1 MLQDKTYII
10 ISGLIDATIKEYQP
24 DVDFKI
30 FHNIDELRM
39 YIEHDPIRAQLLFF
53 TADVTGVSNT
63 AFSVLEGIVTGN
75 DYLQVDKVV
84 YIVNEDNPNIRSF
97 KYLVS
102 EKELTNWEL
111 VTGPVNRTFIQEV
124 INGTYRGDSFNPK
137 RKMVIRRPR
146 ADYLKQQLKQ
156 HSTFDEPYPDDDN
169 DLSQIADEELP
180 DIQIDDSPAQLS
192 YVYIAGKSTRER
204 TAFALLSA
212 QYISKSHRVL
222 ILESDPEYHLLTEF
236 ATKAKLDAAVFYVTD
251 LFQDLSKTI
260 KAIKEADNNLVI
272 IECIDRIKYDYRYLH
287 TLLYYNLDSSFD
299 YFVVES
305 PIEDVPENTHLVVT
319 LPTTIT
325 GVLENCEGIDKSM
338 LPYCDFVG
346 IDLKDLPETHVSSG
360 IVISKILHDILS
372 DPTIVCPVVTMS
384 SLRLNGASY
393 DLGIVLG
400 RSLSA

>member
-1 MLQDKTYII
+1 MLQDKTFII

-30 FHNIDELRM
+30 FHNIDELRE

-63 AFSVLEGIVTGN
+63 AFSVLEGIVSGN
-75 DYLQVDKVV
+75 DYLQVDKVI
-84 YIVNEDNPNIRSF
+84 YIANEDNPNIRSF

-102 EKELTNWEL
+102 EKELVDWEL
-111 VTGPVNRTFIQEV
+111 ITGPMSRAFIQEV
-124 INGTYRGDSFNPK
+124 VNGTYRGDTFNPK

-146 ADYLKQQLKQ
+146 ADYLKQQMKA
-156 HSTFDEPYPDDDN
+156 HATFEEDYPDDDN
-169 DLSQIADEELP
+169 DLSDIADEELP
-180 DIQIDDSPAQLS
+180 VIEIDESPAQLS
-192 YVYIAGKSTRER
+192 YVYIAGKPTRER
-204 TAFALLSA
+204 TAFALLTA
-212 QYISKSHRVL
+212 QYISKSHRVI

-251 LFQDLSKTI
+251 LYDDLNKTLQ
-260 KAIKEADNNLVI
+260 AIRESENNLVI
-272 IECIDRIKYDYRYLH
+272 VQCIDRIRYDYRYLH
-287 TLLYYNLDSSFD
+287 TLLYYNLDTDFD
-299 YFVVES
+299 YFVIES
-305 PIEDVPENTHLVVT
+305 PIADVPENTHLVVT
-319 LPTTIT
+319 LPTTVT

-346 IDLKDLPETHVSSG
+346 IDLKDLPETHISSG
-360 IVISKILHDILS
+360 TVVSKILHDILS
-372 DPTIVCPVVTMS
+372 DNSIVCPVVTMS